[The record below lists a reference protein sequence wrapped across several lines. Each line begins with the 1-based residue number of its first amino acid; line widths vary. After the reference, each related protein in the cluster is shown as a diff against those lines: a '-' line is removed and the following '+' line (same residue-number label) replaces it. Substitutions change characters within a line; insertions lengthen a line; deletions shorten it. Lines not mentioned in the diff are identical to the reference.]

1 MAVVLVSTCNPG
13 STGHPEL
20 CARPCVYIAK
30 GGACNESCQ
39 FCHMAHEQAHLKLD
53 QRARRLLRSL
63 DAGQKLQLLLEVVQQ
78 RAQQQSISPSLTVQ
92 VVHVLEQA
100 IAEQTTRGEL
110 SSQRGDLRQ
119 LRRALQ
125 KMTLSSAVRYFVT
138 WLPAA
143 VVEALGDLRAGEPGM
158 QSPSLSPLAG
168 SHSPSRGQV
177 STLKD
182 ALLLFPAPQVA
193 VKSTWF
199 L

>member
-1 MAVVLVSTCNPG
+1 MLLMVSLQDRVLLQKVLVKQLRSDY
-13 STGHPEL
+13 E
-20 CARPCVYIAK
+20 
-30 GGACNESCQ
+30 ESCQ

-53 QRARRLLRSL
+53 QSPWPMRARRLLRSL
-63 DAGQKLQLLLEVVQQ
+63 DAGQKLQLLLE
-78 RAQQQSISPSLTVQ
+78 

-193 VKSTWF
+193 V
-199 L
+199 